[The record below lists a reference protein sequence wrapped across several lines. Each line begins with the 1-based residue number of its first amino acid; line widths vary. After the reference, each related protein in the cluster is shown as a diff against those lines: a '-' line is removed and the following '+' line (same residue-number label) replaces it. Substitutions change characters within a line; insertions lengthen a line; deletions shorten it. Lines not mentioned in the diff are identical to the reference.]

1 MHYAEYCCCQLI
13 KDHIGSLDVYI
24 LISLVVFKSW
34 TAILSAMVKKKKY
47 HFNPHLSHLDFLYV
61 AFLNKDYLP
70 LVIFHHT
77 KYILGSK
84 NANLKCFK
92 IPLLCTFT

>member
-34 TAILSAMVKKKKY
+34 TAILSAMVKKKKKK
-47 HFNPHLSHLDFLYV
+47 N
-61 AFLNKDYLP
+61 
-70 LVIFHHT
+70 T
-77 KYILGSK
+77 IL
-84 NANLKCFK
+84 
-92 IPLLCTFT
+92 IHI